1 MDAAGSRPLLVI
13 WIRHA
18 DNTPATELDRR
29 KQYYEDLIFGRPD
42 PSRGYPERLRQLE
55 PSVNGYYQEVSNGKF
70 GWRRAGFIGPITAAV
85 SKKSATDIA
94 QMALRAAATEGH
106 FNFAAFDTNHDGK
119 ITDKELAVLVIVNEP
134 QGQANHFDGDGLAIP
149 GQHVTFAGK
158 DAVTQEGGNFVGFN
172 HELMHGLGAIDLYG
186 PWNQFLDEVNG
197 GCYYWNNDNTLMGGG
212 GGGTDDLRIYNLDP
226 WHKILFGWLEPRLVS
241 VGHSGTTQLAAQ
253 HVALSA
259 ELERKRPLLVY
270 DPAKGASE
278 FFILEYRTPEKL
290 HYDRNVASSGLVIW
304 HIAYDRSGNPAQ
316 DGVRKN
322 CVGKPD
328 TFTVVYSRGAP
339 DWKAGGNKAYTS
351 ADGVIQFKWRNG
363 KDVGLNMIVA
373 AHKPSDATLEVS
385 WFPPGARVS
394 MEAPR

>member
-226 WHKILFGWLEPRLVS
+226 WHKIFSAGSSRAS
-241 VGHSGTTQLAAQ
+241 CQSGI
-253 HVALSA
+253 
-259 ELERKRPLLVY
+259 LERRSLPRSTSRFQQNWSVSGRSLSMIPPRAHPSFLSSNIARPR
-270 DPAKGASE
+270 SC
-278 FFILEYRTPEKL
+278 TM
-290 HYDRNVASSGLVIW
+290 
-304 HIAYDRSGNPAQ
+304 IA
-316 DGVRKN
+316 
-322 CVGKPD
+322 
-328 TFTVVYSRGAP
+328 
-339 DWKAGGNKAYTS
+339 
-351 ADGVIQFKWRNG
+351 
-363 KDVGLNMIVA
+363 M
-373 AHKPSDATLEVS
+373 
-385 WFPPGARVS
+385 
-394 MEAPR
+394 